1 MTGRELIIYIM
12 QNGLE
17 DKEIFANDTFL
28 DLMTM
33 NEAAAKFKVG
43 IYTIRSWYLQ
53 GYIHGVSIGD
63 SVYIFKNTEDPRKNK
78 STQIKENKS

>member
-17 DKEIFANDTFL
+17 DKEVFANDTFL
-28 DLMTM
+28 DLMTVKD
-33 NEAAAKFKVG
+33 AAAKFEVG
-43 IYTIRSWYLQ
+43 TFTIHIWYLR

-63 SVYIFKNTEDPRKNK
+63 SVYIFKNAEDPRKNGK
-78 STQIKENKS
+78 INY